1 MLSYVRPFL
10 STHQKFRVFDFG
22 SCLGGGRYKWRGR
35 LRISLK
41 KNIGGYLRIELSILR
56 MFSLQ
61 KNNSWSVKKLFQVQ
75 NAKLFWNQNFFKI
88 FQNFFFIAFLAFSG
102 DRDLFK
108 SVRFFGKF
116 EKLTEIWP
124 FPWRV
129 QDLLLYPF
137 WPPFW
142 GPFWPVQE
150 KPGLIFFE
158 KRS

>member
-1 MLSYVRPFL
+1 MDLYRLGYTPPPKTRTF
-10 STHQKFRVFDFG
+10 FR
-22 SCLGGGRYKWRGR
+22 KEAITWGR
-35 LRISLK
+35 LRIFLK
-41 KNIGGYLRIELSILR
+41 KILADIYG
-56 MFSLQ
+56 S
-61 KNNSWSVKKLFQVQ
+61 SWAFCAHFRFKKTTPGRWKSCSKF
-75 NAKLFWNQNFFKI
+75 KTQNFFETKNFFKN
-88 FQNFFFIAFLAFSG
+88 FQNFIFIAFLAFSG

-108 SVRFFGKF
+108 SVEFFWKF

-142 GPFWPVQE
+142 GRFWPGQGQAG
-150 KPGLIFFE
+150 PNFSE